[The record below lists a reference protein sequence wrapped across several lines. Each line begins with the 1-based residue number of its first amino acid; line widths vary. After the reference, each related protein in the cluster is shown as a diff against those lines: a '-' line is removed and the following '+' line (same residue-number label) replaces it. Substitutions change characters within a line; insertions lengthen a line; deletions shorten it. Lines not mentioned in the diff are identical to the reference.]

1 MGCAPFWPELHS
13 ITFCFKYTNFYK
25 EIYFASYSRGGG
37 VVKMRV
43 FTFYCFREY
52 LHIGGWRIKCFFSFC
67 SLQTGFCFFVSWLSP
82 MSIAVQRWLPL
93 QQILGVD
100 LEYDQ
105 DAQDGADEADQ
116 HWQNHNEPEGS
127 PRAVGQ
133 MSEVRAVVL
142 RVELVHRVGV
152 RLEQTG
158 ADDVLL
164 MVRVARAGRDGR
176 LQRGLGRRRRPFRFA

>member
-1 MGCAPFWPELHS
+1 
-13 ITFCFKYTNFYK
+13 
-25 EIYFASYSRGGG
+25 
-37 VVKMRV
+37 
-43 FTFYCFREY
+43 
-52 LHIGGWRIKCFFSFC
+52 
-67 SLQTGFCFFVSWLSP
+67 

-164 MVRVARAGRDGR
+164 VVRVARAGRDGR

>member
-1 MGCAPFWPELHS
+1 
-13 ITFCFKYTNFYK
+13 
-25 EIYFASYSRGGG
+25 
-37 VVKMRV
+37 
-43 FTFYCFREY
+43 
-52 LHIGGWRIKCFFSFC
+52 
-67 SLQTGFCFFVSWLSP
+67 

-164 MVRVARAGRDGR
+164 MVRVTRAGRDGR
-176 LQRGLGRRRRPFRFA
+176 LQRGLGRRRRPFRFASGEAETTFVVRCAVFLPIVELPVELVHAPLVVVVVLEVPDRWPAMFPQVVLIIRMQSLETARRQLADAVVVDA